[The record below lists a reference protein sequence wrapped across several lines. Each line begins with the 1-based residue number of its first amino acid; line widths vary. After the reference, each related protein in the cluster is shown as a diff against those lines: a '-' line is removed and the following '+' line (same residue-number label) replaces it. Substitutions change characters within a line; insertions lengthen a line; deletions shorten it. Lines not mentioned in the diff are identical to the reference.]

1 MKHFLVTHR
10 SVILYLFI
18 LHWPVFLYLFKYFIG
33 RSASVNRSALSE
45 PNVYRNITSV
55 SQPLE
60 RSTMRHRSAKESN
73 REQETKESQNVE
85 KTRRSASA
93 RVGGSSIYTLWVRAF
108 SRLQRKCPTP
118 LEESR
123 ETFSQKG
130 FPGCFSLV
138 LSFAEAKESTPKA
151 KRFGRN
157 NITITPKPND
167 QAATISL

>member
-85 KTRRSASA
+85 KTRRSAPA
-93 RVGGSSIYTLWVRAF
+93 RVGGSSGMLLWVHAF
-108 SRLQRKCPTP
+108 SRVSENAPPLWKSLGKPFRKKVSRAAFLWYFPLQKQRK
-118 LEESR
+118 
-123 ETFSQKG
+123 
-130 FPGCFSLV
+130 V
-138 LSFAEAKESTPKA
+138 H
-151 KRFGRN
+151 
-157 NITITPKPND
+157 PKPND
-167 QAATISL
+167 QAATISR